1 MKKRL
6 KKMSLNRETLR
17 QLDSIEIRKVAGGA
31 SDIPQCP
38 PSHRINTCYSC
49 YGACNDT
56 LYATCDV
63 SCNGGC

>member
-17 QLDSIEIRKVAGGA
+17 QLDAIDFGRIAGGA

-38 PSHRINTCYSC
+38 PSHRINTCYTC
-49 YGACNDT
+49 YNGCFPT
-56 LYATCDV
+56 LEPTCDV